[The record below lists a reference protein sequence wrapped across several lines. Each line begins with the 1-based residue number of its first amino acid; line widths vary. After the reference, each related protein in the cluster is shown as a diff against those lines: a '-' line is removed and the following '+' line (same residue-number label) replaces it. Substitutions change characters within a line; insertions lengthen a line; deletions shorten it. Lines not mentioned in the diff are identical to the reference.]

1 MVLFFVLFLI
11 VVVLV
16 ERWSIKHSLDGVKYD
31 VKLSEHLVEPE
42 QEFEMVTTVRNA
54 SRRFIPFIRVSEI
67 VPRDINV
74 NARLYSSGFEE
85 NRARINSTIYMM
97 PRQRMNRRLK
107 ASLNARG
114 RYLFEGA
121 TLYGGDFLGIAERP
135 KHIRL
140 HREMV
145 VLPRRVAT
153 DDFKETLGGFM
164 GDISVNRF
172 IMEDPVLTLG
182 FREYTGREPMK
193 QISWPVTAR
202 MGRMMVKNYD
212 HTLDITVAVV
222 LNVDSVYYGLEAQ
235 PHIEKCYSLARSVCE
250 MLEDKHITYSFCTN
264 AISVGQMGAWEYVSD
279 GLGSSHLATILEGLG
294 RANYKH
300 RVPRDDL
307 MDTVRRQ
314 AESGRAHIVIT
325 PSAQDYSRQD
335 IDRLANYSGANVLL
349 LKGEEVADR

>member
-1 MVLFFVLFLI
+1 MVLFFILFLL

-31 VKLSEHLVEPE
+31 VKLTDHLIEPD
-42 QEFEMVTTVRNA
+42 QMFEMVTTVRNS
-54 SRRFIPFIRVSEI
+54 SRRFIPFIRISEY
-67 VPRDINV
+67 VPRDISV
-74 NARLYSSGFEE
+74 NARLQTSGFDE
-85 NRARINSTIYMM
+85 NRARINSTIYLM

-107 ASLNARG
+107 ASLGARG
-114 RYLFEGA
+114 RYLFDGA
-121 TLYGGDFLGIAERP
+121 LLYGGDFLGIAERSRLM
-135 KHIRL
+135 RL
-140 HREMV
+140 HREII
-145 VLPRRVAT
+145 VLPKRIAT

-222 LNVDSVYYGLEAQ
+222 LNVDSVYYGLESQ
-235 PHIEKCYSLARSVCE
+235 PYIEKCYSLARSVCE

-264 AISVGQMGAWEYVSD
+264 AVAVGQMGPWEYVSD
-279 GLGSSHLATILEGLG
+279 GLGSTHLATILEGLG

-300 RVPRDDL
+300 RVTRDDL

-325 PSAQDYSRQD
+325 PSARDYSSRE
-335 IDRLANYSGANVLL
+335 IDRLANYSGANVLV
-349 LKGEEVADR
+349 LKGEEVSEA

>member
-1 MVLFFVLFLI
+1 MVLFFVLFLV

-31 VKLSEHLVEPE
+31 VKLSNHLVEAD
-42 QEFEMVTTVRNA
+42 QEFDLITNVRN
-54 SRRFIPFIRVSEI
+54 SSGRFIPFIRISEF

-74 NARLYSSGFEE
+74 NARLYTSGFEE
-85 NRARINSTIYMM
+85 SRARINSTIYMM
-97 PRQRMNRRLK
+97 PRQKMTRRLK
-107 ASLNARG
+107 ASMSARG
-114 RYLFEGA
+114 LYIFEGA

-135 KHIRL
+135 RYNRMR
-140 HREMV
+140 RELI

-235 PHIEKCYSLARSVCE
+235 PYIEKCYSLARSVCE

-264 AISVGQMGAWEYVSD
+264 AVAVGQMGAWEYVSD

-294 RANYKH
+294 RANYRH
-300 RVPRDDL
+300 RVTRDDL

-314 AESGRAHIVIT
+314 AEAGRAHIVIT
-325 PSAQDYSRQD
+325 PSCQDYSQRE

-349 LKGEEVADR
+349 LKGEEVADT

>member
-31 VKLSEHLVEPE
+31 VHVSDHLVEPD
-42 QEFEMVTTVRNA
+42 QEFQLVTTLRNS
-54 SRRFIPFIRVSEI
+54 SRRFIPFIRISEI
-67 VPRDINV
+67 VPRSINV
-74 NARLYSSGFEE
+74 NAKLYDTGFDES
-85 NRARINSTIYMM
+85 RARINSTVYMM
-97 PRQRMNRRLK
+97 PRQKMTRRLK
-107 ASLNARG
+107 ASLGARG
-114 RYLFEGA
+114 LYLFEGA

-135 KHIRL
+135 RSLRL
-140 HREMV
+140 RRETI
-145 VLPRRVAT
+145 VLPKRIAT

-235 PHIEKCYSLARSVCE
+235 PYIEKCYSMARSVCE
-250 MLEDKHITYSFCTN
+250 MLEDKHITYSFMTN
-264 AISVGQMGAWEYVSD
+264 AVAPGQMGAWEYVSD
-279 GLGSSHLATILEGLG
+279 GLGSTHLANILEGLG
-294 RANYKH
+294 RASYRH
-300 RVPRDDL
+300 RVSRFDL
-307 MDTVRRQ
+307 MDSVRRR
-314 AESGRAHIVIT
+314 AESGRAHIIIT
-325 PSAQDYSRQD
+325 PAIDDYDRRE
-335 IDRLANYSGANVLL
+335 IDRLANYSGANVLV
-349 LKGEEVADR
+349 LKGEEVAAE

>member
-1 MVLFFVLFLI
+1 MVLFFILFLL
-11 VVVLV
+11 VVLLV

-31 VKLSEHLVEPE
+31 VKLSDHLVEPD
-42 QEFEMVTTVRNA
+42 QEFELITTVRNA
-54 SRRFIPFIRVSEI
+54 SRRFIPFIRISEI

-74 NARLYSSGFEE
+74 NAQLYTSGFDE
-85 NRARINSTIYMM
+85 NRAKINSTVYMM

-107 ASLNARG
+107 ASLGARG
-114 RYLFEGA
+114 LYLFEGA

-135 KHIRL
+135 KYNRL
-140 HREMV
+140 HREII
-145 VLPRRVAT
+145 VLPRRIAT

-212 HTLDITVAVV
+212 HTLDITVTVV

-235 PHIEKCYSLARSVCE
+235 PYIEKCYSLARSVCE

-264 AISVGQMGAWEYVSD
+264 AVAVGQMGAWEYVSD

-294 RANYKH
+294 RASYRH
-300 RVPRDDL
+300 RIPRDEL
-307 MDTVRRQ
+307 MDAVRRQ

-325 PSAQDYSRQD
+325 PAIDDYPQRE
-335 IDRLANYSGANVLL
+335 IDRLANYSGANVLV
-349 LKGEEVADR
+349 LKGEEVADE